1 MLQRLNGRPMAV
13 AVAVVLLTATF
24 FVLVRDEPQTK
35 TVTAHFSRAVS
46 IYEGSQVRVLGV
58 PIGEVTAVVPEG
70 NSVRV
75 EMQYDAEHKVPAD
88 AQAVIVTPTL
98 VADRFVQLTPA
109 WTGGAVMADGADIEL
124 PETGTPVEL
133 DRIYSSLRDLSEA
146 LGPNG
151 VNEDGSLDTLL
162 EAGTGA
168 LEGQGARGNRM
179 IRDMAQAAGTF
190 GRGSGE
196 LFGTVEHLSELTRVL
211 AENDAVVTRFIRDL
225 SAASS
230 QLSGERQE
238 LRAMLAALA
247 TAVAEVETFVRDHR
261 GRLRG
266 NVDALGEVAGV
277 LAAEKESLALALE
290 KGPLGAGNL
299 AIAFDTKTGSIGGR
313 IAVGPNADDTDG
325 FLCAVV
331 QQARIP
337 SRDLACE
344 VFEALLE
351 RLPDGQF
358 PPGGDGAE
366 DPAAEQR
373 LGTLAPATTLRELL
387 GGRR

>member
-1 MLQRLNGRPMAV
+1 MLQRISGRPLAV

-24 FVLVRDEPQTK
+24 FLVRDEPETR

-58 PIGEVTAVVPEG
+58 PIGTVTAVVPAG

-75 EMQYDAEHKVPAD
+75 EMEYDAEHKVPAD

-109 WTGGAVMADGADIEL
+109 WTEGPVMEDGAEIAL
-124 PETGTPVEL
+124 PDTGNPVEL

-151 VNEDGSLDTLL
+151 VNKDGSLDTLL
-162 EAGTGA
+162 EAGAGA
-168 LEGQGARGNRM
+168 LDGQGARGNRM

-196 LFGTVEHLSELTRVL
+196 LFGTVEHLSELTGVL
-211 AENDAVVTRFIRDL
+211 AENDAVVTAFIRDL
-225 SAASS
+225 SAASG

-247 TAVAEVETFVRDHR
+247 SAVAEVETFVRDHR
-261 GRLRG
+261 GQLTE

-277 LAAEKESLALALE
+277 LASEKESLALALE

-299 AIAFDTKTGSIGGR
+299 AIAFDNKTGSIGGR

-351 RLPDGQF
+351 RLPDGHF
-358 PPGGDGAE
+358 PPGGDDAE
-366 DPAAEQR
+366 EPGEQQR

>member
-1 MLQRLNGRPMAV
+1 MLQRVSGRPLAV

-24 FVLVRDEPQTK
+24 FLARDEPETK

-46 IYEGSQVRVLGV
+46 VYEGSQVRVLGV

-75 EMQYDAEHKVPAD
+75 EMEYAAEHKVPAD

-124 PETGTPVEL
+124 PDTGTPVEL

-162 EAGTGA
+162 EAGAGA
-168 LEGQGARGNRM
+168 LDGQGARGNRM

-196 LFGTVEHLSELTRVL
+196 LFATVEHLSELTRVL
-211 AENDAVVTRFIRDL
+211 AENDAVVTAFLRDL

-247 TAVAEVETFVRDHR
+247 SAVAEVETFVRDHR
-261 GRLRG
+261 GQLTE
-266 NVDALGEVAGV
+266 NVDALGEIAGV

-299 AIAFDTKTGSIGGR
+299 AIAFDNKTGSIGGR

-351 RLPDGQF
+351 RLPDGQV

-366 DPAAEQR
+366 EPVAEQR

>member
-1 MLQRLNGRPMAV
+1 MLQRVSGRPLAV

-24 FVLVRDEPQTK
+24 FLVREEPETK
-35 TVTAHFSRAVS
+35 RVTAHFSRAVS
-46 IYEGSQVRVLGV
+46 VYEGSQVRVLGV

-75 EMQYDAEHKVPAD
+75 EMEYAAEHKVPAD
-88 AQAVIVTPTL
+88 EQAVIVTPTL
-98 VADRFVQLTPA
+98 VAERFVQLTPA

-124 PETGTPVEL
+124 PDTGTPVEL

-151 VNEDGSLDTLL
+151 VNKDGSLDTLL
-162 EAGTGA
+162 EAGAGA
-168 LEGQGARGNRM
+168 LDGQGARGNRM

-211 AENDAVVTRFIRDL
+211 AENDAVVTAFIRDL

-230 QLSGERQE
+230 QLSGEREE

-247 TAVAEVETFVRDHR
+247 EAVAEVETFVRDHR
-261 GRLRG
+261 GQLTQ
-266 NVDALGEVAGV
+266 NVDALGEIAGV

-299 AIAFDTKTGSIGGR
+299 AIAFDNKTGSIGGR

-366 DPAAEQR
+366 EPAGEQR